1 MGGWV
6 VNERKDKSM
15 KKGKLLFSVLTA
27 LLILFCMPAVSYAEE
42 SDKDVENNEFTVTV
56 ETGLDGIAV
65 EGKAMPVT
73 VTISNTGKDF
83 SGILRIAIPASYSQ
97 KSLAYEKVVAIPSG
111 GTKSISML
119 LPDIDTSAFLRI
131 ELENEKGKILY
142 SQQEKYT
149 SIVVGQNVV
158 VGILSSDY
166 SGLNYFDGASV
177 STSNGML
184 SAKIIQLTADNIPDL
199 GEGLGTCHYILIDN
213 YNTSQLSEEQR
224 NAIAAWVSNGG
235 MLIMGTGSK
244 ASVVL
249 EGFRDSLCPVTTGSL
264 EKRDMQLVNGISGEA
279 ISVDS
284 IGLTADGWQDIQ
296 GDIAVGAAAWK
307 CGYGNGSV
315 LILSYDLAMEPISS
329 WNERE
334 LLASGILGNAGN
346 DNIYHSMIYENSEVY
361 DTWRL
366 ENAVNGVDRNKI
378 PNALLYAGVFLV
390 YVICMGPVAYL
401 VLKAKD
407 KREKMWF
414 VMPAVA
420 LVFTIVVYATSMLYR
435 IHKPFIDAVSIV
447 EFNNGPVMTKT
458 YMTVQSP
465 KGRAYTIDFADGYQ
479 NMESWSDNVS
489 YNDVGLTNYSYAVR
503 QEGDG
508 VQLRVNP
515 AMAFT
520 GQNLVSEKEEYRTG
534 TGIITELEC
543 TLSGFEGTVTNNT
556 GYDLKNVVICYNDNY
571 AFLGAMKNG
580 DTVTVQKNQLDAL
593 SNIAS
598 YYSSW
603 SSGLEKWMEQG
614 PENNIFFSGSEEN
627 RRLRDNCNVYSIMR
641 NRANNLSMNQGM
653 VFGMIENYDEELVQ
667 GKNTTVYSTEIA
679 VSYFNQVVEE
689 YQNYSLFIDDI
700 NDYMVGGDRIPYTS
714 NYPEG
719 FEYFY
724 DLDDLNLY
732 GETEKEVLYDFGNM
746 NLRGAQLL
754 NMDYVY
760 SNLDAD
766 DEDKDDDYESYWY
779 DVSYCEVQLYNYDT
793 QTYEDA
799 FDESG
804 CVSDLTPYVN
814 EQGWMQIRYYTDD
827 PDADAWGYYAPQISL
842 IGGEQ

>member
-1 MGGWV
+1 
-6 VNERKDKSM
+6 M
-15 KKGKLLFSVLTA
+15 KKRKLLLSVLTA
-27 LLILFCMPAVSYAEE
+27 LLVLLYMPAVSYAEE
-42 SDKDVENNEFTVTV
+42 SDKDVENNDFTVTV

-97 KSLAYEKVVAIPSG
+97 KSLAYEKAVAIPSG

-142 SQQEKYT
+142 SQQEKYV
-149 SIVVGQNVV
+149 SIVVGESVV

-166 SGLNYFDGASV
+166 SGLNYFDGATV
-177 STSNGML
+177 STGNGMA
-184 SAKIIQLTADNIPDL
+184 SAKIIQLTADNIPDI
-199 GEGLGTCHYILIDN
+199 GEGLAACHYILIDN

-264 EKRDMQLVNGISGEA
+264 EKRDLLLVNGISGDA

-284 IGLTADGWQDIQ
+284 IGLTADGWQDVQ
-296 GDIAVGAAAWK
+296 GDIAIGASAWK

-329 WNERE
+329 WNEKE
-334 LLASGILGNAGN
+334 LLASGVLGNAGN
-346 DNIYHSMIYENSEVY
+346 DNIYSSMFYKKNELY
-361 DTWRL
+361 DTRRMDD
-366 ENAVNGVDRNKI
+366 AVNGVDRNKI

-414 VMPAVA
+414 VMPGVA

-465 KGRAYTIDFADGYQ
+465 KGKAYTIDFADGYR
-479 NMESWSDNVS
+479 NMESWSDDVS
-489 YNDVGLTNYSYAVR
+489 YSDVGQTNYSYAVR
-503 QEGDG
+503 QEGES

-515 AMAFT
+515 TMAFT
-520 GQNLVSEKEEYRTG
+520 KQNLVSQKEEFRAG
-534 TGIITELEC
+534 TGIVTELEC

-556 GYDLKNVVICYNDNY
+556 GYDLKNVVICYNNNY

-580 DTVTVQKNQLDAL
+580 ETVTVQKNQLDAL
-593 SNIAS
+593 SNVSVYSLFYSLYNGS
-598 YYSSW
+598 YNGTSVH
-603 SSGLEKWMEQG
+603 KWMEQG
-614 PENNIFFSGSEEN
+614 PDNNFLFSGSEEN
-627 RRLRDNCNVYSIMR
+627 RLLKDNANVYAIMR
-641 NRANNLSMNQGM
+641 ERVGGLAMNQGM
-653 VFGMIENYDEELVQ
+653 VFGMIENYDEELVK
-667 GKNTTVYSTEIA
+667 GKNTTVYSTEVA

-689 YQNYSLFIDDI
+689 YQNYSLFINDI
-700 NDYMVGGDRIPYTS
+700 NDYMVGGDKIPYTS

-719 FEYFY
+719 FDYFY
-724 DLDDLNLY
+724 DLDDLDLY
-732 GETEKEVLYDFGNM
+732 GETEKEVLYDFGNL
-746 NLRGAQLL
+746 NLQGAQLL
-754 NMDYVY
+754 NMDYVSSY
-760 SNLDAD
+760 LDAD
-766 DEDKDDDYESYWY
+766 DKNKDYGYESSWY
-779 DVSYCEVQLYNYDT
+779 DVSYCEVQLYNYDI

-814 EQGWMQIRYYTDD
+814 EEGWMQVRYYTDD
-827 PDADAWGYYAPQISL
+827 PDAWNYYAPHISL

>member
-1 MGGWV
+1 
-6 VNERKDKSM
+6 M
-15 KKGKLLFSVLTA
+15 KKRKLLLSILTA
-27 LLILFCMPAVSYAEE
+27 IFVLLYMPAVSYAEE
-42 SDKDVENNEFTVTV
+42 SDKDVANDEFTVTV
-56 ETGLDGIAV
+56 ETGLDSIAV

-73 VTISNTGKDF
+73 VTISNAGKDF
-83 SGILRIAIPASYSQ
+83 SGILRITIPASYDQ
-97 KSLAYEKVVAIPSG
+97 KSLAYEKAVAIPSG

-149 SIVVGQNVV
+149 SIVVGESVV

-177 STSNGML
+177 STSNGMA
-184 SAKIIQLTADNIPDL
+184 SAKIIQLTADNIPDV
-199 GEGLGTCHYILIDN
+199 GEGLGACHYILIDN

-249 EGFRDSLCPVTTGSL
+249 EGFRDSLCPVTAGSL
-264 EKRDMQLVNGISGEA
+264 EKRDMLLVNGISGEA
-279 ISVDS
+279 VTVDS

-296 GDIAVGAAAWK
+296 GDIAVGASAWK

-334 LLASGILGNAGN
+334 LLAAGILGNAGN
-346 DNIYHSMIYENSEVY
+346 DNIYSSMFYDKSEIY

-366 ENAVNGVDRNKI
+366 DTAVNGVDRNKI

-390 YVICMGPVAYL
+390 YVICIGPVAYL

-420 LVFTIVVYATSMLYR
+420 LVFTIAVYATSMIYR

-447 EFNNGPVMTKT
+447 EFNNGPVITKT

-465 KGRAYTIDFADGYQ
+465 KGKAYTIDFADGYR
-479 NMESWSDNVS
+479 NMESWSDDVD

-503 QEGDG
+503 QEGES

-520 GQNLVSEKEEYRTG
+520 GQNLVSQKEEFQAG
-534 TGIITELEC
+534 TGILTELEC

-580 DTVTVQKNQLDAL
+580 ETVTVQKNQLDAM
-593 SNIAS
+593 SNVYS
-598 YYSSW
+598 YYYSSW
-603 SSGLEKWMEQG
+603 SSGLEQWIEQK
-614 PENNIFFSGSEEN
+614 PNNNFLFSNTEES
-627 RRLRDNCNVYSIMR
+627 RLFKDNCNVYAIMKG
-641 NRANNLSMNQGM
+641 RADSLSMNQGM
-653 VFGMIENYDEELVQ
+653 VFGMIENYDQELIK
-667 GKNTTVYSTEIA
+667 GKNTTVYSTEVAI
-679 VSYFNQVVEE
+679 SYFNQVVEE
-689 YQNYSLFIDDI
+689 YQNYSLFINDI
-700 NDYMVGGDRIPYTS
+700 NDYMVGGDRIAYTS
-714 NYPEG
+714 DYPEG
-719 FEYFY
+719 FDYFY
-724 DLDDLNLY
+724 DTSDLDLY
-732 GETEKEVLYDFGNM
+732 GETEKKVLYDFGNM
-746 NLRGAQLL
+746 DLQGAQLL
-754 NMDYVY
+754 NLNQVY
-760 SNLDAD
+760 SSYNGD
-766 DEDKDDDYESYWY
+766 DEIKDDEPVEDDYYEH
-779 DVSYCEVQLYNYDT
+779 SYCEVQLYNYDT
-793 QTYEDA
+793 QSYENA
-799 FDESG
+799 FDEYG

-814 EQGWMQIRYYTDD
+814 EQGWMQVRYYTDD
-827 PDADAWGYYAPQISL
+827 PDAWDYYAPQISL